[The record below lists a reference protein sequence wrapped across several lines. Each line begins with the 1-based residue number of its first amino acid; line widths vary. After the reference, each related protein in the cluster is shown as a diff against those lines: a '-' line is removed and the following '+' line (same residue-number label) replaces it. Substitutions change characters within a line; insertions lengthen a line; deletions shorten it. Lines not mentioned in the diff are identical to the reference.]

1 MGEMSSSAPVSQ
13 PGYRGALSPPLSHP
27 APGGGVIELRLRES
41 SQLFDALDPSPFHEK
56 ELDRH
61 AEAYIVESVRELL
74 SRSPSK
80 LLIYIDRPLEATAG
94 AIDTPQVIGDAIRAH
109 FKRRSRFAQRDLR
122 QLIHRGAISL
132 AIGLTFLAAVFMAA
146 QFALSVIGES
156 PLARLL
162 NEGLLI
168 GGWVAMWRPLEI
180 FLYDWWPILG
190 ERRIFD
196 RLARLPVEVIRP
208 AASAARPAEA
218 ISPAAAIERP
228 LDPAAF

>member
-1 MGEMSSSAPVSQ
+1 MSRSATASHPS
-13 PGYRGALSPPLSHP
+13 YRGALARSRTHP
-27 APGGGVIELRLRES
+27 AAGRGVIELRLRES

-61 AEAYIVESVRELL
+61 AEAYIVESVRELPYH
-74 SRSPSK
+74 RPSK
-80 LLIYIDRPLEATAG
+80 LMIYLDRPLAG
-94 AIDTPQVIGDAIRAH
+94 SIGAEELPDVIGEAIRAH
-109 FKRRSRFAQRDLR
+109 FERRSCFAQSELR
-122 QLIHRGAISL
+122 RLLHRGAISL
-132 AIGLTFLAAVFMAA
+132 VIGLTFLAAVFSIA
-146 QFALSVIGES
+146 QVVVALIGES

-196 RLARLPVEVIRP
+196 RLARIPVEVIHP
-208 AASAARPAEA
+208 SAA
-218 ISPAAAIERP
+218 
-228 LDPAAF
+228 